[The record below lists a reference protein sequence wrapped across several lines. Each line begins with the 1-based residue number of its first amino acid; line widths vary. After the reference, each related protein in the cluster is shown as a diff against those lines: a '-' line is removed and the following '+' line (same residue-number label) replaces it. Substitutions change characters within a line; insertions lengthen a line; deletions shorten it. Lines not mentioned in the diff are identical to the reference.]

1 MDLRK
6 KPESTVIG
14 ARPLSANE
22 PRPSVG
28 LYVFVKLIPFVTY
41 FVCGNFVGDSN
52 VVLVLFVCAAALEF
66 WVVKSVFAWE
76 MIGITWVVEPDTA
89 GRIVQYVSRP
99 APFVPFLA
107 LANFFWIGA
116 SASLAL
122 WLILLVAGPFV
133 TTRRLLHLLLT
144 LLGLGGQLVNVIL
157 LKNGHDQV
165 QKETADIARS
175 AMVDGSIEFALVRDD
190 EEEEDEI
197 V

>member
-14 ARPLSANE
+14 ARPPSANE

-28 LYVFVKLIPFVTY
+28 LYAFVKLIPFVTY
-41 FVCGNFVGDSN
+41 FVCGNFVGDAN

-66 WVVKSVFAWE
+66 WVVKGVFAWE
-76 MIGITWVVEPDTA
+76 MIGIMWVVEPDSS
-89 GRIVQYVSRP
+89 GGLVQYVSRP

-116 SASLAL
+116 SVSLGL

-133 TTRRLLHLLLT
+133 ATRRMLHFLLALI
-144 LLGLGGQLVNVIL
+144 GFAGQLVNMML
-157 LKNGHDQV
+157 LKKGHDQV

-175 AMVDGSIEFALVRDD
+175 AMVDGSIEFALVRD